1 MKSSTATALAVSIVL
16 VVGMGSWGLSRMAIS
31 ENIEAGREKALARA
45 AERQAADES
54 VARERKLTSLLAT
67 IEDSLAARPLDS
79 MLVVSAGNIS
89 YDLGQFEK
97 ASRYYRRFLDSID
110 ASASAVRVDYAYC
123 LFQTGKQQEAIDVL
137 ESVIRSNPKNQSAMF
152 NIAVMYTQLQK
163 YDLATSWFKRCE
175 LADPSSPIGQR
186 AKLALDQ
193 LSKTT

>member
-1 MKSSTATALAVSIVL
+1 MSIVL
-16 VVGMGSWGLSRMAIS
+16 VDGMGSWGLSRMAIS

-45 AERQAADES
+45 SERQTAEES

-89 YDLGQFEK
+89 YDLGQFEQ

-123 LFQTGKQQEAIDVL
+123 LFQTGKQQEALGEL
-137 ESVIRSNPKNQSAMF
+137 ESVIRKEPKNQSAMF

-163 YDLATSWFKRCE
+163 YDLATSWFKRCQQ
-175 LADPSSPIGQR
+175 ADPTSPIGQR

>member
-45 AERQAADES
+45 AERQTADES

-175 LADPSSPIGQR
+175 QADPSSPIGQR